1 MDIKINNITQ
11 ANQVPSPEQVQEAGG
26 DFKFVLTSKLE
37 DTGLAERLNLML
49 QDIIQQGERISKR
62 NDIKDMQRYRILIKD
77 FLNEVVTRSHV
88 FSRENFLDRRG
99 RHRVY
104 GIIRQVDKELDELAQ
119 ELVKDETNNID
130 ILAKIGLRSRL
141 LLSYVLWELT
151 EIRKSPY

>member
-11 ANQVPSPEQVQEAGG
+11 TAQTPAPEQVQEANG
-26 DFKFVLTSKLE
+26 DFKFILTSKLE
-37 DTGLAERLNLML
+37 DSDLAQRLNLMM
-49 QDIIQQGERISKR
+49 QDIIQQGDRISKK

-88 FSRENFLDRRG
+88 FSRENFLDRKG

-119 ELVKDETNNID
+119 ELVKDECNNID
-130 ILAKIGLRSRL
+130 ILAKIGQIQGL
-141 LLSYVLWELT
+141 LLDIFT
-151 EIRKSPY
+151 

>member
-1 MDIKINNITQ
+1 MDIKINNVNPTPQ
-11 ANQVPSPEQVQEAGG
+11 AVSPEQVQDANG

-37 DTGLAERLNLML
+37 DANLAERLNLMM

-77 FLNEVVTRSHV
+77 FMNEVVSRSHV
-88 FSRENFLDRRG
+88 FSRENFLDRKG

-119 ELVKDETNNID
+119 ELVKDETNHID
-130 ILAKIGLRSRL
+130 ILAKIGQIQGL
-141 LLSYVLWELT
+141 LLDIFT
-151 EIRKSPY
+151 

>member
-1 MDIKINNITQ
+1 MDIKVSNLTPTSQ
-11 ANQVPSPEQVQEAGG
+11 TPAPEQVQEANG

-49 QDIIQQGERISKR
+49 QDIIQQGEKISKR

-77 FLNEVVTRSHV
+77 FMNEVVTRSHV
-88 FSRENFLDRRG
+88 FSRENFLDRKG

-119 ELVKDETNNID
+119 ELVKDEKNSID
-130 ILAKIGLRSRL
+130 ILAKIGQIQGL
-141 LLSYVLWELT
+141 LLDIFT
-151 EIRKSPY
+151 

>member
-1 MDIKINNITQ
+1 MDIKVSNLTPTSQ
-11 ANQVPSPEQVQEAGG
+11 TPAPEQVQEANG

-37 DTGLAERLNLML
+37 DAGLAERLNLMM
-49 QDIIQQGERISKR
+49 QDIIQQGEKISKR

-77 FLNEVVTRSHV
+77 FMNEVVSRSHV
-88 FSRENFLDRRG
+88 FSRENFLDRKG

-130 ILAKIGLRSRL
+130 ILAKIGQIQGL
-141 LLSYVLWELT
+141 LLDIFT
-151 EIRKSPY
+151 